1 MFFSENFF
9 RLLSL
14 VSLIGQQTKPKD
26 SCREFF
32 ETQSLICLLLEE
44 AACLSG
50 RVNGKQFKLHISESS
65 LLPSNQWKIHKF

>member
-14 VSLIGQQTKPKD
+14 VTFIVQQNNPKY

-32 ETQSLICLLLEE
+32 ETQPLISLLLKE
-44 AACLSG
+44 AACMSG
-50 RVNGKQFKLHISESS
+50 RVNGNQFKLRISESS
-65 LLPSNQWKIHKF
+65 LLPSNQWKMHKF